1 MKMLTLVLL
10 ILVSNLSYSQEIDP
24 VEAQLLWENNITAIL
39 EENHELMM
47 DQTIFPLNTFYGE
60 LTPDDFRSS
69 INNIFTQEVIEDIRK
84 QTPNDFQVVINDEGI
99 TAYML
104 VVLTTTV
111 TEDGEFE
118 SATILCFRKE
128 MNTWKLFHIDAAG

>member
-10 ILVSNLSYSQEIDP
+10 MLVSNLSYSQEIDP
-24 VEAQLLWENNITAIL
+24 IEAQLLWDNNITAIL
-39 EENHELMM
+39 EENYELVM

-60 LTPDDFRSS
+60 LGPDDFLSS
-69 INNIFTQEVIEDIRK
+69 IKDIFTNEVIEDIRR
-84 QTPNDFQVVINDEGI
+84 QSPNDFQAVINDEGI

-128 MNTWKLFHIDAAG
+128 INEWKLYHIDAAG